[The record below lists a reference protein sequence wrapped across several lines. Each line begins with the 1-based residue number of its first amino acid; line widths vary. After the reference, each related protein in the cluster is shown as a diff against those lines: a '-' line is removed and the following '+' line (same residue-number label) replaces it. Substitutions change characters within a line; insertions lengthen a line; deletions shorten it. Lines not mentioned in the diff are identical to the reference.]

1 MERQNNGKMADETS
15 KIFQRKSNDTL
26 TKDNKTKT
34 TAIPNSS
41 WMIPNS
47 CTITSRIHVWSTS
60 SKNNT
65 LKKQHFKKQQIKQQ
79 LYKKNYLF
87 TKQHT
92 APCWWITLWI
102 NLSLEGATANWRLL
116 VVLRAKTILQYSIT
130 ASARL
135 SKRQRR
141 PAAPRRAT
149 PRRATPRQAGATIKP
164 PPRADASPVR
174 RSCDHRSKQRA
185 CCCSSVRASLQRH
198 WLQSRLSNGTPRG
211 TL

>member
-1 MERQNNGKMADETS
+1 MLCGWMERQNNGKMADETF
-15 KIFQRKSNDTL
+15 KIFQRKSNNTL
-26 TKDNKTKT
+26 MKDNKTKT

-41 WMIPNS
+41 SMIPNS
-47 CTITSRIHVWSTS
+47 TITSRIHVWSTS

-116 VVLRAKTILQYSIT
+116 VVLRAKTTAVYSIT
-130 ASARL
+130 ASAQL

-141 PAAPRRAT
+141 PAA

-164 PPRADASPVR
+164 PPRADASPVCYC
-174 RSCDHRSKQRA
+174 CDHRSKQRA
-185 CCCSSVRASLQRH
+185 CCCGSVRASLQRH
-198 WLQSRLSNGTPRG
+198 WLRSRLSNGTPRG

>member
-15 KIFQRKSNDTL
+15 KILQRKSNDTL
-26 TKDNKTKT
+26 TKDNKTRT
-34 TAIPNSS
+34 TAILNSS
-41 WMIPNS
+41 SMIPNS
-47 CTITSRIHVWSTS
+47 CTITSQIHVWSTS

-65 LKKQHFKKQQIKQQ
+65 LKKQQIKQQ

-116 VVLRAKTILQYSIT
+116 VVLRAKTTAVYSIT
-130 ASARL
+130 ASAPRL

-149 PRRATPRQAGATIKP
+149 PRHAKASWCNHQAAAA
-164 PPRADASPVR
+164 RRRLASAP
-174 RSCDHRSKQRA
+174 
-185 CCCSSVRASLQRH
+185 
-198 WLQSRLSNGTPRG
+198 
-211 TL
+211 